1 MHAIKRQTALDILR
15 AVDESDRSAPPDEEF
30 VPEIE
35 DSDSSSVDE
44 PEDPEWEAYVI
55 AHCDRIRADIEAGR
69 ETCIPADEALTALRA
84 TLELE

>member
-15 AVDESDRSAPPDEEF
+15 AVEADTPAPPDEEF

-35 DSDSSSVDE
+35 ESDSHSVDE
-44 PEDPEWEAYVI
+44 PEDPEWEADVI

-84 TLELE
+84 ALLAKP